1 MDYRFSKN
9 KKYILASGSPRRREL
24 IAKLGLPFGV
34 EVSEADET
42 VPEGM
47 PVEAVPEYL
56 SGLKAGAVCRLHEGE
71 DVLVVGADTIVVLD
85 GVIFGK
91 PHDEADAFRMLRS
104 LSGRTHHVITGVTV
118 RSSNSTAWQQLS
130 FSSVSEVTFYELSD
144 DEIRA
149 YIASGEPMD
158 KAGAYGIQQG
168 GALIVERINGDFYSV
183 MGLPIAKL
191 ARELCRLKF

>member
-1 MDYRFSKN
+1 MYYNFHSN

-24 IAKLGLPFGV
+24 IQKLGLPFSV

-42 VPEGM
+42 VPDGM

-56 SGLKAGAVCRLHEGE
+56 SGLKAGAVSRLHEGE
-71 DVLVVGADTIVVLD
+71 DVLIVGADTIVVLD
-85 GVIFGK
+85 KVIFGK
-91 PHDEADAFRMLRS
+91 PHDEAEAYHMLKT
-104 LSGRTHHVITGVTV
+104 LSGRTHRVITGVTIISCNGD
-118 RSSNSTAWQQLS
+118 RRQQLS

-144 DEIRA
+144 DEIWA

-183 MGLPIAKL
+183 MGLPIAMLSRKM
-191 ARELCRLKF
+191 REL